1 MAACNHFELV
11 FYQEELDAGALY
23 DVTFADDAFFDRLE
37 KTKLMRLKWVEKSF
51 RRFKLRDLEY
61 VASLDPG
68 EKYQVYRK
76 QLLQSPHEAGLAT
89 SLPVLACAMRSDAL
103 NAFLFPSSTRLH
115 EAVSVTRITFRLN
128 ATWSII
134 FERRCGDEET
144 EKEKETGHIWLET
157 SNQEVGVPR
166 ATMARSQW
174 EPMIKSLM
182 ATWGATSGTA
192 HGTRTASAAARAG
205 QQP

>member
-1 MAACNHFELV
+1 MRWDTMACNHFELV

-23 DVTFADDAFFDRLE
+23 DVAFADDVFFDRLE

-61 VASLDPG
+61 VAHLDPS

-76 QLLQSPHEAGLAT
+76 HLLQSPREDGLAT

-103 NAFLFPSSTRLH
+103 NAFLFPSSTQLH

-128 ATWSII
+128 GTWDII
-134 FERRCGDEET
+134 FERRCGNE
-144 EKEKETGHIWLET
+144 ETGHIWLET
-157 SNQEVGVPR
+157 STQDGGVSR

-192 HGTRTASAAARAG
+192 HGTRTASAAVRAS